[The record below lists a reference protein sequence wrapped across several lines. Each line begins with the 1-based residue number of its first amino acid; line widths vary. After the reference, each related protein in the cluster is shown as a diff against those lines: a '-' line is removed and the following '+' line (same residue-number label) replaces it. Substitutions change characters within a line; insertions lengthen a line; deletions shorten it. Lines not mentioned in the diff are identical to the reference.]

1 MSQAGQVIYTNG
13 PVESLSGN
21 TGGIVYPI
29 GGNIKITG
37 DSDIV
42 VSNQTP
48 GDPSSGE
55 LVISL
60 SGAIPN
66 SMVTNSG
73 TASPALGVLNLLG
86 ATNISTSSTPNPDH
100 SNSNT
105 INIDLSNSITLPATT
120 SDGLSGVINIG
131 TSNPVMQA
139 YGTDN
144 IFLGGAGNL
153 TLTVASATGNVG
165 CGKNSLADI
174 STGGLNVALG
184 ANSGHQLTTGENNTL
199 ISISAG
205 AAYTT
210 ESNNVCIAN
219 TGTEGDS
226 GIIRIGTFGGGAG
239 EQSIAYIA
247 GLVHATNGLTVDD
260 GDFTVSNGSV
270 SLNDPQYPI
279 DINFNDGSV
288 AHPSTIG
295 GILGRLAF
303 YGNDGTSSI
312 QAATI
317 LSRVADYTSTGA
329 VPGALEFWT
338 YPTGSTGA
346 KRLEILDTGNIIIS
360 DPDSGTAL
368 TVSGGGINVGGGLTA
383 SGDIVLDGVTYPS
396 SVSKGDIIAATADDV
411 LGVITGA
418 ATSGYILTANGAGT
432 VPTFQAPPT
441 SGIETL
447 AGDSGTATGSTVTLA
462 GGTNITTSAT
472 TATVTIDL
480 DDSITL
486 TGDVTALNVKTSTAA
501 NNLTMNGNTI
511 TSDGTAGANIDIN
524 LVAKGAGGLTFD
536 GISTGYSDSQWHIRQ
551 SELQTTDATV
561 TALVSIPLVEGE
573 MITITSVINGFQSDF
588 TDALG
593 AQVFMTAYRP
603 SGGNVT
609 QIGEEVIN
617 LNTTSTANVTAD
629 VNVSTQ
635 SMVISVNGVASETWN
650 WVSTHQ
656 YTFTRT
662 NS

>member
-37 DSDIV
+37 DGDIV

-73 TASPALGVLNLLG
+73 TASPYLGVLNLLG

-105 INIDLSNSITLPATT
+105 INIDLNNSITLPATT

-199 ISISAG
+199 ISTSAG

-226 GIIRIGTFGGGAG
+226 GVIRIGTFGGGAG
-239 EQSIAYIA
+239 EQNVAYIA
-247 GLVHATNGLTVDD
+247 GLVHATNGLTVDT

-270 SLNDPQYPI
+270 SLNDPQYTI

-317 LSRVADYTSTGA
+317 LCRVADYTATGA

-338 YPTGSTGA
+338 FPTESTGA
-346 KRLEILDTGNIIIS
+346 KRLEILQDGNVIIS
-360 DPDSGTAL
+360 SPDSGTAL
-368 TVSGGGINVGGGLTA
+368 TISGGGINV
-383 SGDIVLDGVTYPS
+383 SGNIELAGITYPS
-396 SVSKGDIIAATADDV
+396 SVDKGDIIAATADST

-418 ATSGYILTANGAGT
+418 TTAGYVLTANGAGT
-432 VPTFQAPPT
+432 VPTFQAASGGGMQWDSVISISVSMAINHGYIPT
-441 SGIETL
+441 STGLTIFTL
-447 AGDSGTATGSTVTLA
+447 PATAALGSSVAVAGKGSGGWQIAQNSGQIIHFGSYPTTSGTGGSLLSSNSRDVVTLLCIEA
-462 GGTNITTSAT
+462 DTTWAVTSA
-472 TATVTIDL
+472 I
-480 DDSITL
+480 
-486 TGDVTALNVKTSTAA
+486 G
-501 NNLTMNGNTI
+501 NLI
-511 TSDGTAGANIDIN
+511 
-524 LVAKGAGGLTFD
+524 V
-536 GISTGYSDSQWHIRQ
+536 
-551 SELQTTDATV
+551 V
-561 TALVSIPLVEGE
+561 
-573 MITITSVINGFQSDF
+573 
-588 TDALG
+588 
-593 AQVFMTAYRP
+593 
-603 SGGNVT
+603 
-609 QIGEEVIN
+609 
-617 LNTTSTANVTAD
+617 
-629 VNVSTQ
+629 
-635 SMVISVNGVASETWN
+635 
-650 WVSTHQ
+650 
-656 YTFTRT
+656 
-662 NS
+662 